1 MNHYEVLYIINDAA
15 EEAAKTALIE
25 RFSNLVTENDGTVV
39 KVEQWG
45 RKRLAYP
52 IRFMNEGYYVLM
64 TFDADPEFPA
74 ELERNLRIASENVLR
89 FMVSRIPEAG
99 EAIAEEDEAPAA
111 EEAAEVNEAAEVSEA
126 AE

>member
-1 MNHYEVLYIINDAA
+1 
-15 EEAAKTALIE
+15 
-25 RFSNLVTENDGTVV
+25 
-39 KVEQWG
+39 
-45 RKRLAYP
+45 
-52 IRFMNEGYYVLM
+52 MNEGYYVLM

-111 EEAAEVNEAAEVSEA
+111 EEAAQAHEAAEVSEA